1 MAHIPNREA
10 ARNALRRTA
19 EGRLAQAGEEHR
31 LPTPA
36 EAEVL
41 LHELSVHQIELE
53 MQNEELRSAQDSLE
67 QSRNSYA
74 RLFDEAPVGFVTLN
88 PDLRIVR
95 ANPAAAALVRMQRA
109 HELVGRRLALF
120 VRPEDLPLYQR
131 ALARV
136 LQRRGPQKA
145 ELRLQ
150 TDGAAP
156 VWVSMEMVLTAA
168 EDGGFNCHVALSD
181 IGERIR
187 LQESRARLAAIVE
200 SSDDAIVG
208 RDLDGIVTSWNQA
221 AERLFGPSE
230 EQAIGSTMDTLIPQ
244 RRRDEEVDL
253 LRRLRRGE
261 HIHHFESER
270 IVRDGS
276 AHTLSISMSPLRNSQ
291 GQVIGSSLIAR
302 DVSHRRRAEEALSQR
317 LRQLEVL
324 SHAGQSLIMGDL
336 IELPLRND
344 LFDRV
349 REAVG
354 CDVHLIY
361 TLAADGAHLHLRSLQ
376 GLPEDARARLGSVP
390 VDDSLCGLAAQRRD
404 YLVVNDLQA
413 SDLPAARHLREAGLR
428 SYAGF
433 PLLAHGRVYGVAGF
447 ASTTRDTFRGSDV
460 MVIRSVCDQVS
471 AMLERTRLMNDLRE
485 REQTLERADR
495 AKNEFIAT
503 LAHELRNPLAP
514 IRNAV
519 SMMRRGPALDTAQRD
534 WCREIIERQVVQM
547 THLLEDLLDVSRLSR
562 HSIALR
568 RERVELSR
576 VLEQALEAT
585 RALMRARGH
594 ELELQAPEAP
604 IVIDADL
611 TRLTQVFTNLL
622 DNAAKYTE
630 PGGRIGVVVEPAAD
644 GARVRVRVRDNG
656 SGITPQFLPH
666 VFDMFARQGPGAAGE
681 GLGIGLALARGLVEL
696 HDATIEASSEGPGR
710 GSEFVVSLPIAAP
723 LRAPGASAPQDAPL
737 LPRLRMLVVD
747 DNVDAAQTLG
757 AVLELEGQDVR
768 LAYDAEQALLV
779 SDAWT
784 PEVAVLDIGLPDSDG
799 YTLCRELRARAALR
813 PGTARLVVVACTGW
827 GQAQDLARAREAGF
841 DAHLVKPIDPIAIL
855 QAVAAARAGAAPAV

>member
-1 MAHIPNREA
+1 M
-10 ARNALRRTA
+10 A
-19 EGRLAQAGEEHR
+19 EGRLAQAGEDQL

-36 EAEVL
+36 EAEIL

-53 MQNEELRSAQDSLE
+53 MQNEELRTAQGALE

-74 RLFDEAPVGFVTLN
+74 RLYDEAPVGFVTLG
-88 PDLRIVR
+88 PEMRILR
-95 ANPAAAALVRMQRA
+95 ANRSAAALLGVNRSD
-109 HELVGRRLALF
+109 ELTGRRLALF
-120 VRPEDLPLYQR
+120 VRQADLPLYQR

-136 LQRRGPQKA
+136 LQRRGPQKT
-145 ELRLQ
+145 ELRLR
-150 TDGAAP
+150 TDAAAP
-156 VWVSMEMVLTAA
+156 VWVSMEMVLVAA
-168 EDGGFNCHVALSD
+168 EDGGGSNCHVALSD
-181 IGERIR
+181 IGERVR

-221 AERLFGPSE
+221 AERLFGPSA
-230 EQAIGSTMDTLIPQ
+230 EQAIGSTMDTLIPE
-244 RRRDEEVDL
+244 RRRAEEVDL

-261 HIHHFESER
+261 QVHHFESER
-270 IVRDGS
+270 LVRDGS
-276 AHTLSISMSPLRNSQ
+276 ARTLSISMSPVRNRH
-291 GQVIGSSLIAR
+291 GQIVGSSLIAR
-302 DVSHRRRAEEALSQR
+302 DVTQRRRAEEALSQR

-336 IELPLRND
+336 AELPLRND

-354 CDVHLIY
+354 CNVHLIY
-361 TLAADGAHLHLRSLQ
+361 TLDADGAHLHLRSLQ
-376 GLPEDARARLGSVP
+376 GLPEDARARLASVP

-404 YLVVNDLQA
+404 YLVVNDLQG
-413 SDLPAARHLREAGLR
+413 SDLPAARHLREAGVR

-447 ASTTRDTFRGSDV
+447 ASTACDAFRGSDV

-594 ELELQAPEAP
+594 DVELQAPQTP

-630 PGGRIGVVVEPAAD
+630 PGGRIGVVVEPSAD

-656 SGITPQFLPH
+656 IGINPQFLPH
-666 VFDMFARQGPGAAGE
+666 VFDMFSRQGPDAASE

-696 HDATIEASSEGPGR
+696 HDATIEASSAGPGR
-710 GSEFVVSLPIAAP
+710 GSEFVVNLPVAGP
-723 LRAPGASAPQDAPL
+723 LRAPGTSAAQDAPL

-779 SDAWT
+779 ADAWK

-799 YTLCRELRARAALR
+799 YTLCRELRGRAAQH
-813 PGTARLVVVACTGW
+813 PGATRLVVVACTGW

-855 QAVAAARAGAAPAV
+855 QAVAAARAGAAPAL